1 MAGCLILPLSKGELE
16 GVGAWEFFR
25 LKSAKIICLSPRE
38 GSKRFDKIFCS
49 RLVCIYMIQIAK
61 RHMHLLRSLYMVVFG
76 IWFVTPTF
84 AVNPVRI

>member
-1 MAGCLILPLSKGELE
+1 
-16 GVGAWEFFR
+16 
-25 LKSAKIICLSPRE
+25 
-38 GSKRFDKIFCS
+38 
-49 RLVCIYMIQIAK
+49 MIQIAK